1 MDSDIE
7 LNYLGGW
14 GGGAPNRLTI
24 AANSLRKNHLRR
36 RQFWVA
42 FNELCFLCLHATGS
56 DVVAAHEANRYI
68 LFAVRRRFVASVR
81 AILIK

>member
-7 LNYLGGW
+7 LNNLGW
-14 GGGAPNRLTI
+14 GGGGGVV
-24 AANSLRKNHLRR
+24 
-36 RQFWVA
+36 FY
-42 FNELCFLCLHATGS
+42 ELCFLCLHATRS

-68 LFAVRRRFVASVR
+68 LFAVRRRLIASVR